1 MTHQSPQDIESLLQQ
16 YAEDHRAQQA
26 AADRLRKLDRHQR
39 HTRRAL
45 LATALML
52 ITGGTASLLLK
63 PHTPFPSSANP
74 RGSVA
79 VCEQAYTR
87 PTTAPRAAQRTHTH
101 ANSSILQ
108 TTTHPRTPKSTP
120 LKAAITL
127 RATTYQLSPS
137 QTVTP
142 NPHSNTVDTF
152 DVHTTGTIHDDAAP
166 FVLNPTP
173 ASQTLG
179 NQHPEAPRRHAFV
192 ATVGAL
198 APLGPYGVAAPLLTA
213 GVGLNIAL
221 TATSNYGVDI
231 GLSLDGYINTSSA
244 QNAESYPPFH
254 PNFVD
259 HGYSSSSHGYSSS
272 SDELYEAIEWY
283 YPSFGLHLT
292 LPFTLHLYP
301 QGRNK
306 AGIQLTLAPGHT
318 LTPVT
323 TRSSTT
329 TLRGLNPW
337 KLAAGLGLT
346 LPKGFLTSINLTA
359 DLLPSYLH
367 GPLEGIH
374 QVGITFAF

>member
-16 YAEDHRAQQA
+16 YAEDHRAQQV

-52 ITGGTASLLLK
+52 ITGGAASLLLK

-87 PTTAPRAAQRTHTH
+87 PTTAPLAAQRTHTR

-127 RATTYQLSPS
+127 RATTSQLSPS

-142 NPHSNTVDTF
+142 NTQSNTVDTF
-152 DVHTTGTIHDDAAP
+152 DVPTTGTIRDDAAP
-166 FVLNPTP
+166 FVQNSSP
-173 ASQTLG
+173 AAQLLG
-179 NQHPEAPRRHAFV
+179 NQHPEAPRRHALV

-221 TATSNYGVDI
+221 TATPTYGVDI

-259 HGYSSSSHGYSSS
+259 HGYTSS

-283 YPSFGLHLT
+283 YPSFGLYLT

-323 TRSSTT
+323 ARASTT

>member
-1 MTHQSPQDIESLLQQ
+1 MTHQSPQDIESLLQL
-16 YAEDHRAQQA
+16 YAEDHRAQQV

-52 ITGGTASLLLK
+52 ITGGAASLLLK

-87 PTTAPRAAQRTHTH
+87 PTTAPLAAQTTHTH

-108 TTTHPRTPKSTP
+108 TTTHPLTPKSTP

-127 RATTYQLSPS
+127 RATTSQLSPS

-142 NPHSNTVDTF
+142 NPHSNTVDIP
-152 DVHTTGTIHDDAAP
+152 TTGTIRDDAAP
-166 FVLNPTP
+166 FVLNSSP

-221 TATSNYGVDI
+221 TTTSNYGVDI

-259 HGYSSSSHGYSSS
+259 HDYSSS
-272 SDELYEAIEWY
+272 SDEPYEAIEWY

-323 TRSSTT
+323 ARSSTT

-346 LPKGFLTSINLTA
+346 LPKGLLTSINFTA